1 MVIQWVMDILSV
13 WEKTLMKNNLV
24 MRVAS
29 MAVASALCVGVTAAT
44 NPTPQYV
51 VNGQGTDVVMVINGS
66 NVYANE
72 YASFVTSTKLN
83 FESQFAQYGFDTT
96 SLWEDEEMA
105 NATFQ
110 YGQDIAIQY
119 RIIEQ
124 KFDELGFTLNKAQID
139 TFKKA
144 MQDQKDQLDFFGG
157 EGSFEAA
164 LYNQGMTETSYS
176 NALLMSTYANIIN
189 DYYFGENGIY
199 SPDEQTILDYYND
212 NYIQAKHILI
222 TTTDETG
229 APLDDAGLASAKAL
243 AEEALARAQSGEDF
257 DALVLEYGEDP
268 GMSMLPEGYIFTEGE
283 MVTDFYEGAKALA
296 DNEISGII
304 ESQFGYHIIMRMP
317 LDQDELS
324 TYSEAIRS
332 LCMETDLTTIIEE
345 WKEESDIVINDEA
358 LATVN
363 IDNCMEIALSGV
375 EIAE

>member
-1 MVIQWVMDILSV
+1 
-13 WEKTLMKNNLV
+13 MKNNLV